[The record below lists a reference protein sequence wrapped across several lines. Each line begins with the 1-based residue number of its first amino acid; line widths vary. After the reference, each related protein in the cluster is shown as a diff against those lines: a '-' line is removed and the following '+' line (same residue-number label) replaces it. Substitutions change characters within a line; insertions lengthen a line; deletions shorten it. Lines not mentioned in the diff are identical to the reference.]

1 MYKACIFDLDGTLTD
16 TLDSLWYSVNE
27 TLKQLGA
34 KMISREQCRGF
45 VGDGARCLVERA
57 LRATGDVELERIED
71 AMQIFGRV
79 FSEKCTYHVA
89 PYEGILSLLEE
100 LKSRGLAI
108 AVFTNKPHQQAVD
121 VVESIFG
128 RGMFDEIRGQREG
141 FPKKPDPAGLFEITK
156 DLGIKKDEV
165 IYVGDSEVD
174 VQTGKNAQV
183 LTVGVNW
190 GFRSKEILERSG
202 ADVTID
208 HADELLRFL

>member
-27 TLKQLGA
+27 TLKQLGTE
-34 KMISREQCRGF
+34 KISREQCRGF
-45 VGDGARCLVERA
+45 VGDGARCLVERS
-57 LRATGDVELERIED
+57 LRAVGDEKLERIEE
-71 AMQIFGRV
+71 AMRIFGRV
-79 FSEKCTYHVA
+79 FGENCTYHVV
-89 PYEGILSLLEE
+89 PYEGIVPLLEE

-128 RGMFDEIRGQREG
+128 RGMFDVIRGQCDG

-156 DLGIKKDEV
+156 ELGIEKEEV

-174 VQTGKNAQV
+174 VKTGKNAQV

-190 GFRSKEILERSG
+190 GFRSKEILEKSG

-208 HADELLRFL
+208 HAEELLGFL